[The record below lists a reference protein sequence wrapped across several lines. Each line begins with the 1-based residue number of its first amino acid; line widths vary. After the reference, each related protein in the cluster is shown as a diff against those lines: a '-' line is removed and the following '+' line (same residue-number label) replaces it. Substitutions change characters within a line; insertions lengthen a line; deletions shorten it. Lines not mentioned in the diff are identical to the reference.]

1 MTMGLKD
8 KKVVRKNRSFVESF
22 KHAFDGLVILCKTE
36 RNFRFHLIASLVVV
50 IMSFVLKI
58 DLSQW
63 VWILLA
69 IFMVLIAEVV
79 NTLCESIVNLIVGN
93 KYDEIAKKAKDVAA
107 AGVVIAS
114 IFAAIIGLLVYV
126 PIIFGL

>member
-1 MTMGLKD
+1 M
-8 KKVVRKNRSFVESF
+8 F
-22 KHAFDGLVILCKTE
+22 I
-36 RNFRFHLIASLVVV
+36 
-50 IMSFVLKI
+50 
-58 DLSQW
+58 
-63 VWILLA
+63 
-69 IFMVLIAEVV
+69 VLIAEVV

-93 KYDEIAKKAKDVAA
+93 KYNEIAKKAKDVAA